1 MSAPIGIMGG
11 TFDPVHFGHLRLAQ
25 EAAEI
30 LGLERVRWVPAGQ
43 PWHRGAPLAP
53 AMHRLEM
60 VRLAIGKNT
69 LFELDD
75 AEIRQTAP
83 GYTVETLER
92 LRNDFGAE
100 WRKRAGTP
108 DVLRERPG
116 GNVVTYGTTALD
128 ISASAIR
135 AHFAQAR
142 SPRYLLPS
150 AVHDY
155 IETHGL
161 YTKEGSAGKTV
172 PQLLAAEAERI
183 ERAVPRGAMRVA
195 LDERGRELTTAQLAR
210 WLEARRQDGRDMT
223 LLIGGADGLAPA
235 VTRGAELVL
244 RLSAMTLPHGL
255 ARVMLAEQLYRAASI
270 LHNHPYHRE

>member
-25 EAAEI
+25 EATEI

-43 PWHRGAPLAP
+43 PWHRIAPLA
-53 AMHRLEM
+53 AATHRLEM
-60 VRLAIGKNT
+60 VRLAIEKNA

-83 GYTVETLER
+83 GYTVETLDR
-92 LRNDFGAE
+92 LRSEFGAQRSLVLLLGTDAFRNLTSWQRWRDLFGLAHIFVAQRPGHSLTPGGMPAALAQE

-116 GNVVTYGTTALD
+116 GSIVTYGTTALD

-135 AHFAQAR
+135 AHFAQRR

-150 AVHDY
+150 AVLDY
-155 IETHGL
+155 IEAHGL
-161 YTKEGSAGKTV
+161 YAKEG
-172 PQLLAAEAERI
+172 
-183 ERAVPRGAMRVA
+183 GAP
-195 LDERGRELTTAQLAR
+195 G
-210 WLEARRQDGRDMT
+210 
-223 LLIGGADGLAPA
+223 
-235 VTRGAELVL
+235 
-244 RLSAMTLPHGL
+244 
-255 ARVMLAEQLYRAASI
+255 
-270 LHNHPYHRE
+270 

>member
-1 MSAPIGIMGG
+1 MTAPIGIMGG

-43 PWHRGAPLAP
+43 PWHRVAPRA
-53 AMHRLEM
+53 AASHRLEM
-60 VRLAIGKNT
+60 VRLAIDQNT

-92 LRNDFGAE
+92 LRSTLGAQRSMVLLLGTDAFRNLPSWQRWRDLFGLAHIFVAQRPGHSLTPGGMSAALAAE
-100 WRKRAGTP
+100 WRSRAGTP
-108 DVLRERPG
+108 DALRGRPAG
-116 GNVVTYGTTALD
+116 SVVTYGTTALD

-150 AVHDY
+150 QVLDY
-155 IETHGL
+155 IESNGL
-161 YTKEGSAGKTV
+161 YAKEN
-172 PQLLAAEAERI
+172 
-183 ERAVPRGAMRVA
+183 GA
-195 LDERGRELTTAQLAR
+195 
-210 WLEARRQDGRDMT
+210 
-223 LLIGGADGLAPA
+223 P
-235 VTRGAELVL
+235 
-244 RLSAMTLPHGL
+244 
-255 ARVMLAEQLYRAASI
+255 
-270 LHNHPYHRE
+270 